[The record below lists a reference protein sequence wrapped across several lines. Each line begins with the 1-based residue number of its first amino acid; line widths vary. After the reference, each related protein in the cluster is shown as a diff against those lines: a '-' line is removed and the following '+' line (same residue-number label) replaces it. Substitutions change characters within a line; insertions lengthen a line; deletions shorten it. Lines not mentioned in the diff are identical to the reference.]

1 MNVTVYCGATTGNDP
16 VYASDAVALGQW
28 IAENNHTLVYGGG
41 KAGLMGI
48 VADTV
53 LNLGGK
59 AIGVIPTFLKDRELA
74 HTELDEL
81 IVVNTMSE
89 RKDKMFA
96 LGDIYIALPGGAGT
110 LEEITDVI
118 SWSRIGQN
126 NNPCVFFSTNNY
138 YDFAAKMYDKMVEA
152 DFLSQDD
159 REKILF
165 SNSIEE
171 IEKFIETYVPPQIR
185 LY

>member
-1 MNVTVYCGATTGNDP
+1 MNVTVYCGATTGNNP
-16 VYASDAVALGQW
+16 EYEKNAVELGKW

-48 VADTV
+48 IADTV
-53 LNLGGK
+53 LQLGGE

-74 HTELDEL
+74 HTYLNEL

-89 RKDKMFA
+89 RKDKMFS

-118 SWSRIGQN
+118 SW
-126 NNPCVFFSTNNY
+126 
-138 YDFAAKMYDKMVEA
+138 
-152 DFLSQDD
+152 
-159 REKILF
+159 
-165 SNSIEE
+165 
-171 IEKFIETYVPPQIR
+171 
-185 LY
+185 